1 MFVFAWGRKEIVRTG
16 VRKAIVVT
24 LIGVSVA
31 LCVLAILP
39 VWLAVT
45 ARAPGAEVG
54 FTEFLAGGVAI
65 AAAFGIWHIFGLVE
79 QHFKEIERVR
89 GAVVTLTGSRSA
101 VLPVREPQDDGLE
114 IERLYTALADLTA
127 SYAEE
132 RAAPDRRLG
141 AILATVSEAL
151 VVITEQG
158 QVSLVN
164 YPAKSLLG
172 ADRVKVGTSI
182 FAALERDPVT
192 VAAEQARREHRPVEA
207 QLRTVGGQN
216 MAARVISLEETGGAV
231 LAFVEGAAEHR
242 AELEHDLALHDRP
255 PALCPLGDDTFMTDL
270 HATVMDTETTGLD
283 PVVDRVIS
291 IGAVRVCGSRLYRSL
306 GFDRLVRPDQPIPAR
321 STAVHG
327 ITDAMVAD
335 ADTFPAVYTDFAKLS
350 RGTVLIGH
358 NVAFDVAMLRRES
371 TLAGIPWEEPRV
383 LDTLLLASSL
393 NLGLPS
399 LSLEALADHFAVDV
413 HGRHTALGD
422 SLVTAEVYL
431 RMLPLL
437 MDGGVRTLGEAERF
451 SRRAKQVIARQKAAG
466 W

>member
-1 MFVFAWGRKEIVRTG
+1 MI
-16 VRKAIVVT
+16 VT
-24 LIGVSVA
+24 LIGVSAA
-31 LCVLAILP
+31 LCGLAVLSI
-39 VWLAVT
+39 WLAVG
-45 ARAPGAEVG
+45 ARAPGDETG
-54 FTEFLAGGVAI
+54 FSEFLAGGVTI
-65 AAAFGIWHIFGLVE
+65 AAAFGIWHVFGLV
-79 QHFKEIERVR
+79 QRHFKEIERLR
-89 GAVVTLTGSRSA
+89 GAVVTLTGNPSA
-101 VLPVREPQDDGLE
+101 VLPLREPQDNGVE
-114 IERLYTALADLTA
+114 IERLYTALGGLTA

-172 ADRVKVGTSI
+172 GDRVKVGTSI

-192 VAAEQARREHRPVEA
+192 AAAEQARREHRPVEA
-207 QLRTVGGQN
+207 QLRTVRGRD
-216 MAARVISLEETGGAV
+216 MAARVISLEEAGGAV
-231 LAFVEGAAEHR
+231 LAFVDGIAEHR

-255 PALCPLGDDTFMTDL
+255 PALCPLGDDTAMTDL

-283 PVVDRVIS
+283 PMVDRVIS
-291 IGAVRVCGSRLYRSL
+291 IGAVRVCGARLYRSL
-306 GFDRLVRPDQPIPAR
+306 GFDRLVRPDEPIPAQ

-335 ADTFPAVYTDFAKLS
+335 ADTFPAVYAEFVRHS

-371 TLAGIPWEEPRV
+371 TLSGIPWEEPRV
-383 LDTLLLASSL
+383 LDTLLLAASL
-393 NLGLPS
+393 NLGLPN

-437 MDGGVRTLGEAERF
+437 TDAGVRTLAEAERF